1 MGLVGESTHLRPI
14 YLNLQ
19 IEVMRLSPSFL
30 QTWNNL
36 HSSPLGP
43 TMSGLSSAFSNLKGR
58 LTYSWYLTPFTTPG
72 TCSMAYVT
80 ISLCEPP
87 MDWYRFSLAC
97 FLNMG
102 YTVLPYRE

>member
-58 LTYSWYLTPFTTPG
+58 LTYSWYLTPSQHRAHVPWPM
-72 TCSMAYVT
+72 SRLVYV
-80 ISLCEPP
+80 SLQWTGIDSASPV
-87 MDWYRFSLAC
+87 F
-97 FLNMG
+97 
-102 YTVLPYRE
+102 